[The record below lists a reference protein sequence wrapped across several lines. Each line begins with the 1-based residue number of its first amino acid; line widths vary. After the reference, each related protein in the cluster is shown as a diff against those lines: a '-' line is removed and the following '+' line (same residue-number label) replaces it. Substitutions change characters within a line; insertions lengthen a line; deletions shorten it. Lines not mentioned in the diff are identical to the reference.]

1 MCPIVL
7 SAKPFLKNIY
17 IYWNESRGM
26 ARFPVLGKLK
36 VQHQEADSGFTG
48 RTGALSAP
56 ELSAVLNAAP
66 GLQ

>member
-1 MCPIVL
+1 MT
-7 SAKPFLKNIY
+7 
-17 IYWNESRGM
+17 
-26 ARFPVLGKLK
+26 RFPVLGKLK
-36 VQHQEADSGFTG
+36 VQHQETDSGFTG